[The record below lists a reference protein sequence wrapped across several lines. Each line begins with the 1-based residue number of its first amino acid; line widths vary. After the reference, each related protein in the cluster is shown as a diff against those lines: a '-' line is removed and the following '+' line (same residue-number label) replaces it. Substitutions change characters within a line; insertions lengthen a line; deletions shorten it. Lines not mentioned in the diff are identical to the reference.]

1 MNLMLVANLAPPA
14 ARTAGEW
21 WSTRDA
27 DAWPAPPPGAGRP
40 AMLIPGFLA
49 GDLSL
54 RRMFTWL
61 QSGGFVCAPSGM
73 RWNVDCMERVAQSL
87 EARLEEAVQREGQ
100 RALVVGQSRGGT
112 LGRVLAV
119 RRPDLVETLIAL
131 GSPVRDQLAVR
142 PQVWLSIGAVG
153 GLGTLGVPG
162 LFSASCRNG
171 SCCVE
176 ARGQLGEPFPDSV
189 RFIAVY
195 SRRDEVV
202 KWEAC
207 LDPDAEHIEVET
219 THIGMG
225 LDATVWDR
233 LAAALAV

>member
-1 MNLMLVANLAPPA
+1 MVVDSRPGRVAGSPS
-14 ARTAGEW
+14 RWRQAG
-21 WSTRDA
+21 DV
-27 DAWPAPPPGAGRP
+27 DPGV
-40 AMLIPGFLA
+40 LA

-73 RWNVDCMERVAQSL
+73 RWNVDCMERVAQTL
-87 EARLEEAVQREGQ
+87 EARLEEAVEREGQ
-100 RALVVGQSRGGT
+100 RALIVGQSRGGT

-119 RRPDLVETLIAL
+119 RRPDLVDTLVAL
-131 GSPVRDQLAVR
+131 GSPMIGQLAVR
-142 PQVWLSIGAVG
+142 PQVWLSVGAVG

-162 LFSASCRNG
+162 LFSLSCRNG
-171 SCCVE
+171 SCCAG
-176 ARGQLGEPFPDSV
+176 AREQLAEPFPDSV
-189 RFIAVY
+189 RFVAVY

-207 LDPDAEHIEVET
+207 LDPAAEQVEVGT

-225 LDATVWDR
+225 LDATVWAR
-233 LAAALAV
+233 VAAALA

>member
-1 MNLMLVANLAPPA
+1 
-14 ARTAGEW
+14 
-21 WSTRDA
+21 
-27 DAWPAPPPGAGRP
+27 
-40 AMLIPGFLA
+40 MLIPGFLA

-54 RRMFTWL
+54 RRMSTWL

-87 EARLEEAVQREGQ
+87 EARLEEAVEREGQ
-100 RALVVGQSRGGT
+100 RALIVGQSRGGT

-119 RRPDLVETLIAL
+119 RRPDLVETLVAL
-131 GSPVRDQLAVR
+131 GSPVTDQLAVR

-171 SCCVE
+171 SCC
-176 ARGQLGEPFPDSV
+176 ARARKQLREPFPDSV
-189 RFIAVY
+189 RFVAVY

-207 LDPDAEHIEVET
+207 LDPDAEQIEVDT

>member
-1 MNLMLVANLAPPA
+1 
-14 ARTAGEW
+14 
-21 WSTRDA
+21 
-27 DAWPAPPPGAGRP
+27 
-40 AMLIPGFLA
+40 MLIPGFLA

-54 RRMFTWL
+54 RRMSTWL

-73 RWNVDCMERVAQSL
+73 RWNVDCMERVAETL
-87 EARLEEAVQREGQ
+87 ETRLAEAVEREGQ
-100 RALVVGQSRGGT
+100 RALIVGQSRGGT

-119 RRPDLVETLIAL
+119 RRPDLVDSLVAL
-131 GSPVRDQLAVR
+131 GSPVTDQLAVR

-162 LFSASCRNG
+162 LFSSSCRNG
-171 SCCVE
+171 SCCAG
-176 ARGQLGEPFPDSV
+176 AREQLAEPFPESV
-189 RFIAVY
+189 RFVAVY

-207 LDPDAEHIEVET
+207 LDPAAEQVEVET

-225 LDATVWDR
+225 LDATVWTR
-233 LAAALAV
+233 VAAALA